1 MVVRKKR
8 LTRQICAKAPA
19 LLHTIAFGPPV
30 QRSNIEKGKQH
41 VHITMKMIL
50 TSQTHWSQLLLY
62 GLFEPFLPCPSL
74 SIIKRQPKQIW
85 LMQPG
90 VLIWS

>member
-1 MVVRKKR
+1 MVIILKNAVTTDIIGASA
-8 LTRQICAKAPA
+8 LICAKAPA

-50 TSQTHWSQLLLY
+50 TSQTH
-62 GLFEPFLPCPSL
+62 
-74 SIIKRQPKQIW
+74 
-85 LMQPG
+85 
-90 VLIWS
+90 